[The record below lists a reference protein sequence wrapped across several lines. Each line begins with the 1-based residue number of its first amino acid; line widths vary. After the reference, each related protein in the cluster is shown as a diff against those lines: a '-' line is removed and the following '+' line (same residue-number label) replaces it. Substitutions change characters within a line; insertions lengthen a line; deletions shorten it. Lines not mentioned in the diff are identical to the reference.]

1 VRARG
6 AASSGHES
14 LSASVAQRCD
24 AQAQS
29 APHLQSAPQVQLSP
43 QLQLSPQVQLSPQLQ
58 LSPQVQ
64 LSPQLQLSPQVQVGE
79 QVHGDSQ
86 TQFAE
91 RVAVVV
97 TSVVEFMMSLVF
109 GVSGE

>member
-1 VRARG
+1 MRARG

-29 APHLQSAPQVQLSP
+29 APHLQSA
-43 QLQLSPQVQLSPQLQ
+43 PQVQLSPQLQ